1 MWMGQRRASLATVI
15 DDGLGVANVVRRCM
29 LDKAIPEHCHHVGAS
44 FVCERVDAIDVARGE
59 DEHLMCATGFG
70 HHMDRPE
77 VAHCERVLAV
87 EGGEEIG
94 DHAHPP
100 VVIGSDGLE
109 RGQG

>member
-1 MWMGQRRASLATVI
+1 
-15 DDGLGVANVVRRCM
+15 
-29 LDKAIPEHCHHVGAS
+29 
-44 FVCERVDAIDVARGE
+44 
-59 DEHLMCATGFG
+59 
-70 HHMDRPE
+70 MDRPE